1 MEEKNTK
8 YTVNDFTAI
17 DKQVAEMANREAVL
31 TRRLKIEN
39 FKRLGIPLILLS
51 CALAIV
57 ILALGVFIW
66 LVQQERIVEVEK
78 IVEITKEVPV
88 ISEKIKIVEV
98 PVITEKIKIVEVPVY
113 AEVPKGQ
120 ISTPIISSNEEVN
133 STLGNL
139 SLAGVERVKGST
151 QCVDSLSHNKQ
162 CVDTWKYENGAVY
175 NGYWLNGQP
184 HGKGSITFKDG
195 GSISGVWLNGEL
207 EKVENEI
214 KSEIVPLKSV
224 TYFQKLSGKK
234 FNSKF
239 GDITVGHEFATGT
252 DTRWKSAFCYTRF
265 FRKNEVLRIDLSG
278 HRSFNSKVF
287 LRPYKSPSDF
297 TKKQFTD
304 AQKACPYS
312 WSGFN

>member
-98 PVITEKIKIVEVPVY
+98 PIYV
-113 AEVPKGQ
+113 EVPKGQ
-120 ISTPIISSNEEVN
+120 ISKPIVNSNEQVN

-139 SLAGVERVKGST
+139 SLAGVERVEGST
-151 QCVDSLSHNKQ
+151 QCVDSLSYNKQ
-162 CVDTWKYENGAVY
+162 CVDTWKYENGATY
-175 NGYWLNGQP
+175 DGSWLNGQP

-224 TYFQKLSGKK
+224 TYFQTVPGKK
-234 FNSKF
+234 FNNRFS
-239 GDITVGHEFATGT
+239 DIVVGHEFATGT
-252 DTRWKSAFCYTRF
+252 DTQWKTAWCYTNF
-265 FRKNEVLRIDLSG
+265 YRKNETLRLSLSR
-278 HRSFNSKVF
+278 HKTFNSKVI
-287 LRPYKSPSDF
+287 LDPYKFSSDF
-297 TKKQFTD
+297 TKKQFSD